1 MFKNAKPIWLAKQ
14 AEPDE
19 FAEFRISIT
28 VPEDSVD
35 LILTISA
42 DTDYNL
48 RYGDRLLAFGQ
59 YADYPEE
66 KIYDE
71 VRLCDLPR
79 GRELDLRLTVWYCGI
94 DTQTYIKAEAGVIY
108 EIHAKKSNGE
118 TELLAA
124 SDEQTQGRLCPA
136 YRSHVGHLIST
147 QLGLNY
153 HANAEAAL
161 RDGDF
166 PFGVCRVVEN
176 FPTRFFP
183 RPISKL
189 ELCPI
194 VSGRLVQTGGFTYA
208 KRSGYAS
215 IDMQHAALCQT
226 PLAPLKLPTRQL
238 GQQSI
243 TLHREDGQVY
253 FIVDLG
259 REEVGFLSFDL
270 EVNSICDIE
279 IGYGEHLDD
288 GRCRTSVRNFA
299 VTYRAHAGRNR
310 FLGSFRRFGCRY
322 LQFFVHA
329 DTVTVHDAGICPTV
343 YPLTPKSYH
352 SGNYL
357 RDTIY
362 EVCQHTLRC
371 CMHEHYEDCPWRE
384 QALYTMDSRNQM
396 LCGYYAFGETA
407 FARACLH
414 LIGHGM
420 RPDGILTL
428 CYPAGKDFPI
438 PAFSTVYFIQMWEYI
453 EHSGDLSLAREYKD
467 LLCRLMETFLG
478 KTRPETGLIEN
489 FHGEGGYW
497 NFYEWSETMSGRLGK
512 KATPAIEAP
521 LNAFLSLALRALVKI
536 LRAIG
541 DEKAAASYEAR
552 IAPLNAAIRS
562 YFFRPEDGLFASFD
576 DRDEGKYSVLTNA
589 LCLLCGAADGINTD
603 NLLKILAVNGAAD
616 TGLYVIP
623 NTLSMNSFRFDA
635 LLREDHDRYAPI
647 ILNELD
653 RDYLHMLRNG
663 ATTFWETIEG
673 SADFSDAGSL
683 CHGWSALP
691 IYYYEIL
698 SK

>member
-1 MFKNAKPIWLAKQ
+1 MFTNARPIWLAKE

-19 FAEFRISIT
+19 FAEFRIPLSIPADAGEICLT
-28 VPEDSVD
+28 V
-35 LILTISA
+35 SA

-48 RYGDRLLAFGQ
+48 LWGDRLLAFGQ

-66 KIYDE
+66 KVYDE
-71 VRLCDLPR
+71 VTLQDLPR
-79 GRELDLRLTVWYCGI
+79 GERIELRLIVWYCGI
-94 DTQTYIKAEAGVIY
+94 DTQTYIKGRAGVIY
-108 EIHAKKSNGE
+108 EITAKGADGQRQ
-118 TELLAA
+118 LLACSDA
-124 SDEQTQGRLCPA
+124 STEGRLCPA
-136 YRSHVGHLIST
+136 YRSHIGHLISG

-153 HANAEAAL
+153 HANAEAAM
-161 RDGDF
+161 RDADF
-166 PFGVCRVVEN
+166 PFVACRVVEGYPEN
-176 FPTRFFP
+176 FFP
-183 RPISKL
+183 RPIKKL
-189 ELCPI
+189 TLCPI
-194 VSGRLVQTGGFTYA
+194 VSGQLVQTGSFIYG

-215 IDMQHAALCQT
+215 IDMQHAALCQK
-226 PLAPLKLPTRQL
+226 PLAPLKLPTRKL
-238 GQQSI
+238 GAQPL
-243 TLHREDGQVY
+243 TLHEEDGQVY
-253 FIVDLG
+253 FILDLG
-259 REEVGFLSFDL
+259 REEVGFLSFDI
-270 EVNSICDIE
+270 EVPSICDIE

-329 DTVTVHDAGICPTV
+329 DTVTIHDAGICPTV
-343 YPLTPKSYH
+343 YPLEVKSYR
-352 SGNYL
+352 SGNFL

-453 EHSGDLSLAREYKD
+453 EHSGDTTLAKEYES
-467 LLCRLMETFLG
+467 LLCRLMDTFLA
-478 KTRPETGLIEN
+478 KMQPCGLIEN

-521 LNAFLSLALRALVKI
+521 LNAFLSLALQAFCKI

-541 DEKAAASYEAR
+541 SEEKASSYETY
-552 IAPLNAAIRS
+552 IVPLNKAIRA
-562 YFFRPEDGLFASFD
+562 YFYREEAGLFASFD
-576 DRDEGKYSVLTNA
+576 NRDEGKFSVLTNA
-589 LCLLCGAADGINTD
+589 LCLLCGAAEGVEKG
-603 NLLKILAVNGAAD
+603 NLLKILAANGAAD

-635 LLREDHDRYAPI
+635 LLGEDRELYAPI
-647 ILNELD
+647 ILQELD
-653 RDYLHMLRNG
+653 RDYLYMLRHG

-673 SADFSDAGSL
+673 AGDFSDAGSL

-698 SK
+698 A